1 MRNLRGIVAG
11 ALLLIP
17 PFLNAEETPP
27 RVVDPKADRI
37 MERACEQLK
46 SAPGF
51 SVTADISYDD
61 VLESGLTVQYQRY
74 SELVLDRPNHLRV
87 DSESDKGSRT
97 ILYDGKTLTVF
108 DPDMNMYVQ
117 VPAPDTIDATLDKL
131 DEHGVSL
138 PLEDLLSS
146 EPCDWLHEAVWDGF
160 YGGRHYLDG
169 SFVHHLLFRV
179 EAADF
184 QVWVQ
189 GGEVPVIRKIIIEY
203 REKEGKPRY
212 EARLFDWNFRPTIE
226 TGDFAFTPPEGA
238 TRIEFRAAS
247 NIGEGDRP

>member
-1 MRNLRGIVAG
+1 MRILPGIVAA
-11 ALLLIP
+11 ALLLTP
-17 PFLNAEETPP
+17 PLLSAEETPP

-61 VLESGLTVQYQRY
+61 VLESGLTVQYQRS
-74 SELVLDRPNHLRV
+74 SELVLDRPNHLRI
-87 DSESDKGSRT
+87 DSESDKGQRT

-131 DEHGVSL
+131 DERGVAV
-138 PLEDLLSS
+138 PLEDLMSS
-146 EPCDWLHEAVWDGF
+146 EPCDWLDEDIWDGF

-169 SFVHHLLFRV
+169 SFVHHLLFRAV
-179 EAADF
+179 AADF

-189 GGEVPVIRKIIIEY
+189 GGEVPVIRKVIIEY
-203 REKEGKPRY
+203 REKAGAPRY
-212 EARLFDWNFRPTIE
+212 EARLSDWNFRPTIE
-226 TGDFAFTPPEGA
+226 AGDFTFTPPEGA
-238 TRIEFRAAS
+238 SRIEFRAAN
-247 NIGEGDRP
+247 NIKEGDRP

>member
-1 MRNLRGIVAG
+1 MRILPGIVAG

-17 PFLNAEETPP
+17 PFLSAEETPP

-37 MERACEQLK
+37 MERTCEQLK
-46 SAPGF
+46 SAPAF

-61 VLESGLTVQYQRY
+61 VLESGLTVQYQR
-74 SELVLDRPNHLRV
+74 SNEVVLDRPNHLRV
-87 DSESDKGSRT
+87 DGDSDKGQRT

-117 VPAPDTIDATLDKL
+117 VPAPHTIDATLDKL
-131 DEHGVSL
+131 DERGVEL
-138 PLEDLLSS
+138 PLEDLLSN
-146 EPCDWLHEAVWDGF
+146 EPCAWLHEDVWDGF

-179 EAADF
+179 AAADF

-189 GGEVPVIRKIIIEY
+189 GGEVPVIRKVIIEY

-212 EARLFDWNFRPTIE
+212 EARLSDWNFRPTIE
-226 TGDFAFTPPEGA
+226 AGEFTFTPPEGA
-238 TRIEFRAAS
+238 ARIEFRAA
-247 NIGEGDRP
+247 NNVGEGDRP

>member
-1 MRNLRGIVAG
+1 MKNLQGIVVG
-11 ALLLIP
+11 ALLLTPLI
-17 PFLNAEETPP
+17 LSAEEAPP

-51 SVTADISYDD
+51 SVRADISYDD
-61 VLESGLTVQYQRY
+61 ILTSGLTVQYQRS

-87 DSESDKGSRT
+87 DNESDKGSRT

-108 DPDMNMYVQ
+108 DPEMNMYVQ

-131 DEHGVSL
+131 EERGVSL
-138 PLEDLLSS
+138 PLDDLMSS
-146 EPCDWLHEAVWDGF
+146 EPCAWLHEAVWDGF

-169 SFVHHLLFRV
+169 GFVHHLLFRV
-179 EAADF
+179 AAADF
-184 QVWVQ
+184 QVWIQ
-189 GGEVPVIRKIIIEY
+189 GGEVPVIRKVIIEY

-212 EARLFDWNFRPTIE
+212 EARLSDWNFRPDIKAEEFT
-226 TGDFAFTPPEGA
+226 FTPPEGA
-238 TRIEFRAAS
+238 SRIEFRAENAA
-247 NIGEGDRP
+247 GEGDRP